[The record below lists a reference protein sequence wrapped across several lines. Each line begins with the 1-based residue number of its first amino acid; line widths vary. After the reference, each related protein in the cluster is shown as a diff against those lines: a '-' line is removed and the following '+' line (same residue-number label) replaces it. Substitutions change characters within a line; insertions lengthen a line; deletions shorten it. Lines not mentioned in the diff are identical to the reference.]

1 VTGDAP
7 PAGTFDAEGIGVAEG
22 ERLTLREVQPA
33 GGRRMSWDAFLRG
46 HPSIIGTTIV
56 E

>member
-1 VTGDAP
+1 
-7 PAGTFDAEGIGVAEG
+7 
-22 ERLTLREVQPA
+22 LTLGEVQPA
-33 GGRRMSWDAFLRG
+33 GGRRMPWDAFLRG